1 MNSALFRANL
11 AQTLATI
18 DEPWRRYTGAS
29 HSNLLLGGGAPAY
42 TATARGVLGAGVPPD
57 IVPTTVEDRPSRF
70 LITGLLSIISTA
82 VSGQIGFLSSPRSR
96 RKKSHRIWCP
106 VARVSAAPRP
116 VAMALLAS
124 VLPALGKQR
133 RSHHR
138 RSSVDQRSRLKAIVP
153 LCCFN
158 PSRRSP
164 GGWPSFNE
172 ISYTDAPAL
181 WTHSTTPW
189 TYSIGFSVENNSI
202 IIENRWNP
210 GILQK
215 HSQTFLKLY
224 FSPCNLTFRSMC

>member
-1 MNSALFRANL
+1 VAPLHRSLPFQSVA
-11 AQTLATI
+11 
-18 DEPWRRYTGAS
+18 WRRS
-29 HSNLLLGGGAPAY
+29 PAY
-42 TATARGVLGAGVPPD
+42 TATARGVLGARVPPD
-57 IVPTTVEDRPSRF
+57 VVPTTVEDRPSRF

-124 VLPALGKQR
+124 ILPALGKQR
-133 RSHHR
+133 RSHRHL
-138 RSSVDQRSRLKAIVP
+138 SSVDQRSRLKVIIP

-181 WTHSTTPW
+181 WTRSTTPW
-189 TYSIGFSVENNSI
+189 TIPSAF
-202 IIENRWNP
+202 
-210 GILQK
+210 Q
-215 HSQTFLKLY
+215 
-224 FSPCNLTFRSMC
+224 